1 MTDGRNRSKANLLKN
16 AEAAKEETT
25 AKFEAKVAA
34 FQSALRSRLQNPTE
48 GLPRSVSSFL
58 RWRGDGGDLED
69 LTTSRSSLND
79 ASRKELKDSIEA
91 VIESVKNPPV
101 ATNASLV
108 DENKVLADRQKRQLE
123 GLAAANHLLEVELDE
138 MKRQFK
144 SVEIERDRL
153 LRNIEAQ
160 SKSTRKPVI
169 PGRI

>member
-16 AEAAKEETT
+16 AEVAKEEAT

-34 FQSALRSRLQNPTE
+34 FQNALRSRLRNPTD

-58 RWRGDGGDLED
+58 RWRGGQGDLED

-101 ATNASLV
+101 ATNASLSH
-108 DENKVLADRQKRQLE
+108 ENKLLVERQKRQLE
-123 GLAAANHLLEVELDE
+123 GLAAANHLLEAELEE
-138 MKRQFK
+138 MKRQLK

-153 LRNIEAQ
+153 LKNIEAQ
-160 SKSTRKPVI
+160 SKSPRKPAIV
-169 PGRI
+169 GRI